1 VYYYYIDR
9 TTCQTETG
17 ANMKNKNLCLKILLS
32 VTPEQKDEIGAA
44 ARRAGMTT
52 SEHIRSR
59 IISRPMVWF
68 EVTYRSSD
76 KTMQVVKFKAV
87 DEADVRR
94 CFEDCNVISVD
105 AIETNEQ
112 WKAEV
117 NAREED
123 ARDYAET
130 VNSVRPGG
138 M

>member
-1 VYYYYIDR
+1 MIKMG
-9 TTCQTETG
+9 QTERIVC
-17 ANMKNKNLCLKILLS
+17 A
-32 VTPEQKDEIGAA
+32 VTPAQKDEIGAA
-44 ARRAGMTT
+44 ARRASMTA
-52 SEHIRSR
+52 SEYIRSR
-59 IISRPMVWF
+59 VISRPMVWF

-76 KTMQVVKFKAV
+76 KTMQVVKFEAV

-105 AIETNEQ
+105 AIETFEQ

-117 NAREED
+117 NARDED